1 MATTELVEEQIQIT
15 DMVRS
20 LAQAYEEVAVMQMQ
34 TVRDS
39 VLSSR
44 DFFYEIAEVYFEVKV
59 SYMQEISK
67 KTKKVAKNAVLSFS
81 TLKKNGKE
89 VVVLIMPNERMTG
102 NIGNLVFAQFIDYV
116 KANTNVDIVVVG
128 ITGKS
133 AMEAYNMANPKSPLK
148 FKYIALPKKVNVE
161 NLQPVVDY
169 IIEFEHVNVF
179 HGKFINLV
187 RQEATKTNVS
197 GEIEYDKKK
206 KEIETHH
213 YLFEP
218 SLDVILNF
226 FELQIFVYLLLQAF
240 AESDLAKLGSR
251 INAMEVSTKNAE
263 KLKNELILQK
273 RVIQRSIANKK
284 QLQRIAGIALWTQ

>member
-1 MATTELVEEQIQIT
+1 MATTKLVEEQIQIT

-44 DFFYEIAEVYFEVKV
+44 DFFKEIAKVYFEVKV
-59 SYMQEISK
+59 SYMQEITK
-67 KTKKVAKNAVLSFS
+67 KTRKIAKQAVLSFS
-81 TLKKNGKE
+81 TLEKNGKE
-89 VVVLIMPNERMTG
+89 VVILIMPNERMIG
-102 NIGNLVFAQFIDYV
+102 NIANVVFAQFISYI
-116 KANTNVDIVVVG
+116 KSSPEAKIVVVG

-133 AMEAYNMANPKSPLK
+133 ALEAYNMANSKNKLEYTY
-148 FKYIALPKKVNVE
+148 FAMPKKVKVE
-161 NLQPVVDY
+161 DLQPVVDY
-169 IIEFEHVNVF
+169 IIKYEHVNVF
-179 HGKFINLV
+179 HGKFINLI
-187 RQEATKTNVS
+187 RQEATKTNIT
-197 GEIEYDKKK
+197 GEIKYNE

-240 AESDLAKLGSR
+240 SESELAKLGSR

-273 RVIQRSIANKK
+273 RVIQRSISNKK
-284 QLQRIAGIALWTQ
+284 QLQRIAGIALWI